1 MFNRGHW
8 KKLED
13 TPDGPRVA
21 TRNARGQ
28 PNYSVGGA
36 DEKSFTTDWLAS
48 KTIDFIRAHAERPFC
63 FMVCIPDPH
72 GPNTVRAPYDT
83 MFANTP
89 VPIPA
94 SLAKTPAQTPGWAR
108 PDRKVN
114 ARTLRRIQPAYYGMV
129 KCIDDNV
136 GKILAAL
143 RERGVLERTVVV
155 FTADHGDLCG
165 EHGRLNKGVP
175 YEGSARIPFVMHYP
189 KRIKRGTVINQAL
202 SCVDFLPTIATLMG
216 FKTAGKEEGRD
227 ASRLFTGDGGSDWKD
242 IAFLRSTPGNE
253 WLCAVT
259 DDYKLVYSKADRP
272 WLFDLS
278 KDPDELKNR
287 FADPAY
293 RDAVRRMTRELVR
306 YAERHGDSHAKIP
319 NVAAELEGVL
329 RSADEN

>member
-1 MFNRGHW
+1 
-8 KKLED
+8 
-13 TPDGPRVA
+13 
-21 TRNARGQ
+21 
-28 PNYSVGGA
+28 
-36 DEKSFTTDWLAS
+36 
-48 KTIDFIRAHAERPFC
+48 
-63 FMVCIPDPH
+63 MVCIPDPH

-94 SLAKTPAQTPGWAR
+94 SLAKTSAQTPEWAR

-114 ARTLRRIQPAYYGMV
+114 ARALRRIQPAYYGMV

-136 GKILAAL
+136 GRILAAL

-189 KRIKRGTVINQAL
+189 KRIKRGTVIKQAL

-216 FKTAGKEEGRD
+216 FKTTGQEEGRD
-227 ASRLFTGDGGSDWKD
+227 ASRLFTGDGGSDWND

-278 KDPDELKNR
+278 KDPEELKNR

-319 NVAAELEGVL
+319 NVAAELEKVL
-329 RSADEN
+329 RSVDEK